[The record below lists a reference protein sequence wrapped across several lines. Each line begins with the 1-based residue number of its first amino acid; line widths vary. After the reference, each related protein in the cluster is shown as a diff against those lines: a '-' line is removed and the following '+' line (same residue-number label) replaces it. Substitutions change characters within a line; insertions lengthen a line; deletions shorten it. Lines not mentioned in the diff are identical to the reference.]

1 MQNTLDYTDNNN
13 GNMTTQDGRL
23 IRLAGAAYPTSAKL
37 SAGGEQWAAPAT
49 LENIPVTVFFQF
61 DEEEVQ
67 SASESCP
74 DNPAEELPWGI
85 EHVTHWT
92 ATE

>member
-1 MQNTLDYTDNNN
+1 MQNTMDYIGNNN

-23 IRLAGAAYPTSAKL
+23 IRLTDAAYPTSAKL
-37 SAGGEQWAAPAT
+37 SSGGEQWAANAT
-49 LENIPVTVFFQF
+49 MENIDVIVFFQF

-67 SASESCP
+67 AASESCP
-74 DNPAEELPWGI
+74 DNPAEDLPWGI

-92 ATE
+92 AAE